1 MLILNLLIFQVSTI
15 IKEKDSGLGISLEG
29 TVRVVAGKEVQAR
42 HYIRAIAPNG
52 PVARL
57 GMYRVGDEL
66 LEVGIMLCILIDVA
80 PNRLWKVSLRCYG
93 KLNIVSK

>member
-1 MLILNLLIFQVSTI
+1 MGTV

-29 TVRVVAGKEVQAR
+29 TVRVVGGKEVQAR

-52 PVARL
+52 PIARS

-66 LEVGIMLCILIDVA
+66 LEVSIL
-80 PNRLWKVSLRCYG
+80 L
-93 KLNIVSK
+93 KLEVI

>member
-1 MLILNLLIFQVSTI
+1 MGTV

-29 TVRVVAGKEVQAR
+29 TVRVVGGKEVQAR

-52 PVARL
+52 PIARS

-66 LEVGIMLCILIDVA
+66 LEVSFLL
-80 PNRLWKVSLRCYG
+80 
-93 KLNIVSK
+93 KLEVI

>member
-1 MLILNLLIFQVSTI
+1 MGTV

-29 TVRVVAGKEVQAR
+29 TVRVVGGKEVQAR

-52 PVARL
+52 PIARS

-66 LEVGIMLCILIDVA
+66 LEVSIL
-80 PNRLWKVSLRCYG
+80 L
-93 KLNIVSK
+93 KLEMI